1 MMSNA
6 NCARKPPPGRT
17 RPCERVAPRRAC
29 RYPSGVNSDTR
40 RPNLVGFLLCAAL
53 LAYALYSQFQLHLE
67 PCPLCI
73 FQRIGIALT
82 GLLFLIA
89 ALHHPR
95 GRARTVYGV
104 LIGMAALATL
114 AMAARHVYVQ
124 SLPPGSLP
132 SCGAPLSV
140 LLKFTP
146 LFEVIRKV
154 LTGSGECGE
163 VNWRFLG
170 LAMPAW
176 VALWALALAA
186 LGLIG
191 NLRPRVAAAR

>member
-1 MMSNA
+1 L
-6 NCARKPPPGRT
+6 PVT
-17 RPCERVAPRRAC
+17 LQRVLTPRLVNFAC
-29 RYPSGVNSDTR
+29 
-40 RPNLVGFLLCAAL
+40 FALCAAL
-53 LAYALYSQFQLHLE
+53 IGYALYSQTHLGLE

-73 FQRIGIALT
+73 FQRIGIALL
-82 GLLFLIA
+82 GVAFLAA

-95 GRARTVYGV
+95 GWGRYLYAI
-104 LIGMAALATL
+104 LIGAIALATVL
-114 AMAARHVYVQ
+114 VAARHVYVQ

-146 LFEVIRKV
+146 VWEVVRKV
-154 LTGSGECGE
+154 LTGSGECSE

-176 VALWALALAA
+176 VLLWALALGIAGVSA
-186 LGLIG
+186 
-191 NLRPRVAAAR
+191 NLRGPHAKTA